1 MSEEPNMSKEEIEAL
16 VEKLVSERVARI
28 ENDFEH
34 KLKFLETS
42 FTERHE
48 KLKQRVTKTLKTIS
62 EIIYRDILVNP
73 EDVNDTC
80 LESRISSLEEGEDL
94 SDFIKQYESNIQLTD
109 SDLNERF
116 RLLDERLEQ
125 LTFKLEISDSG
136 GRIDTLE
143 SELADLEQ
151 LVKER
156 LT

>member
-1 MSEEPNMSKEEIEAL
+1 MSEEPNMSKAEIEAL

-28 ENDFEH
+28 EIDFEH

-42 FTERHE
+42 FSEKHE
-48 KLKQRVTKTLKTIS
+48 KLKQRVKRIR
-62 EIIYRDILVNP
+62 EIIYQGILIDT

-80 LESRISSLEEGEDL
+80 LESRISSLEEGVDLDQFIAEDL
-94 SDFIKQYESNIQLTD
+94 KNDER
-109 SDLNERF
+109 LNERL
-116 RLLDERLEQ
+116 RLMDERFDQ
-125 LTFKLEISDSG
+125 LDFQLKISDDG

-143 SELADLEQ
+143 SELSALEE

>member
-1 MSEEPNMSKEEIEAL
+1 MSEEPNMSKAEIEAL

-28 ENDFEH
+28 EIDFEH

-42 FTERHE
+42 FSEKHE
-48 KLKQRVTKTLKTIS
+48 KLKQRVKKIR
-62 EIIYRDILVNP
+62 EIIYQDILINS

-80 LESRISSLEEGEDL
+80 LESRISSLEEGVDLDQFIAEDL
-94 SDFIKQYESNIQLTD
+94 KNDER
-109 SDLNERF
+109 LNERL
-116 RLLDERLEQ
+116 RLMDERFDQ
-125 LTFKLEISDSG
+125 LDFQLKISDDG

-143 SELADLEQ
+143 SELSALEE

>member
-1 MSEEPNMSKEEIEAL
+1 MSEGNKISKAEIEAL
-16 VEKLVSERVARI
+16 VEKLVSARVARI

-42 FTERHE
+42 FSEKHE
-48 KLKQRVTKTLKTIS
+48 KLKQRVKRIR
-62 EIIYRDILVNP
+62 EIIYQGILIDT

-80 LESRISSLEEGEDL
+80 LESRISSLEEGVDLDQFIAEDL
-94 SDFIKQYESNIQLTD
+94 KNDER
-109 SDLNERF
+109 LNERL
-116 RLLDERLEQ
+116 RLMDERFDQ
-125 LTFKLEISDSG
+125 LDFQLKISDDG

-143 SELADLEQ
+143 SELSALEE